1 MEGHRNNFYNEIADQ
16 LQCPARALTQ
26 EETAARA
33 SRIRRKSSKN
43 QPKIHQ
49 QIYKNPSKSNQ
60 NRSWGRLGASWGLL
74 GPSWGPSWP
83 QDSPKT
89 PQDTQKAFQVTPPW
103 VPRWSQNP
111 PKIDLEAF
119 QKAVI
124 FLIGFGVGF
133 YTHFVPTWLQL
144 GGQNPPK
151 IDPSWIKNRSKI
163 WSRC

>member
-1 MEGHRNNFYNEIADQ
+1 MHVHSV
-16 LQCPARALTQ
+16 LV
-26 EETAARA
+26 
-33 SRIRRKSSKN
+33 K
-43 QPKIHQ
+43 HQ
-49 QIYKNPSKSNQ
+49 
-60 NRSWGRLGASWGLL
+60 L
-74 GPSWGPSWP
+74 GPAVQNQMP

-111 PKIDLEAF
+111 SKIDLEAF

-151 IDPSWIKNRSKI
+151 IDPSWTKI
-163 WSRC
+163 DQKCGQDGDHCFA